1 MQVEIEIYDNH
12 YERPGLITMPYT
24 CKKRLPYML
33 GKKYELLRQNSCF
46 YHSRVKDKGLG
57 NAH

>member
-1 MQVEIEIYDNH
+1 MTIIILS